1 MDDQQTA
8 APTTQAD
15 HQQRLAAM
23 YRQNYRASRP
33 QCLRK
38 ALFAYFVFLEQA
50 IAGKPTAD
58 CCACAEGDFTIAELE
73 ALNRYQEALLRRGVP
88 RNVER

>member
-1 MDDQQTA
+1 MDDQQTGV
-8 APTTQAD
+8 PTTQAD

-23 YRQNYRASRP
+23 YRQDYRASRP

-50 IAGKPTAD
+50 IAGKPSAD

-73 ALNRYQEALLRRGVP
+73 ALNRYQEALLRHGVLLGAQ
-88 RNVER
+88 R

>member
-15 HQQRLAAM
+15 HLRRLAAM
-23 YRQNYRASRP
+23 YRQDYRASHP

-50 IAGKPTAD
+50 IVGKSAAD
-58 CCACAEGDFTIAELE
+58 CCACAESDFTIAELE
-73 ALNRYQEALLRRGVP
+73 ALNRYQEALLRRGGP
-88 RNVER
+88 RSEPR

>member
-8 APTTQAD
+8 APTTQAA
-15 HQQRLAAM
+15 HQRRLAAM
-23 YRQNYRASRP
+23 YRQDYRTSHP
-33 QCLRK
+33 HCLRK

-58 CCACAEGDFTIAELE
+58 CCACAEDDFTIAELE

-88 RNVER
+88 KSEQR